1 MKKQLKKA
9 ITFMLAGSMCISML
23 GCAGNTNA
31 NTSEQKEEGTTATG
45 MGRYV
50 DKTVLDRDELS
61 ILGKL
66 QRLSDGSLIYFN
78 SLAGKYVSTDN
89 GDTWNME
96 EIEGLSEL
104 IQNQEEC
111 FIQDVAI
118 SKEGAILVV
127 CVSSE
132 NVENDTIME
141 TGEVKYILFEP
152 DGTQKE
158 LEIELP
164 VSVYQRNHTFDD
176 NGRLIVSTMDTPIY
190 EINIEDGSTSTLLNA
205 NDVIMSAQC
214 QNNIMLCVAYND
226 IYVYDMENKTQI
238 EDTVL
243 SDFIKNTYGS
253 LMSSD
258 FLSYNYYA
266 FLGEENVVYIAG
278 KEGLHRHVIGGSS
291 VEQIIDG
298 NLSSLGDPSKY
309 VVSAQMVDN
318 QEFLVQYSD
327 SMRLVKFEY
336 DPNIPTVPSNS
347 LTVYSL
353 TDNETIHQAI
363 STFQTSNP
371 DIYIE
376 YEIGMAED
384 GLTRDDALKNL
395 STRFVD
401 GSGPDVLV
409 MDDMPLESYV
419 DKGILL
425 DISDSISQI
434 ENEDELFTNIVE
446 PFYQENSLY
455 VIPAEFQ
462 LPVIAEDKNVKS
474 EIANYTEIADYIE
487 LLREKNPGKD
497 ILGAYLPS
505 DVMNKFSNVCA
516 PSWKNE
522 NGEINEEK
530 IKAFLSDSKR
540 IYEVQMNGL
549 QEESAFSNGLFTDLL
564 NDTEYVTKNEQLMSG
579 AIASIND
586 FAYAM
591 SVQRVAG
598 FENTE
603 VNTMHG
609 QSSNVYLPKTMVG
622 INAATK
628 NQEEAISFLQ
638 TLLGNEVQTQLH
650 AGFPVNQA
658 AFEACTVIDE
668 KYLDEDGSYMVVS
681 TNDEEGNIFSW
692 NIYWP
697 DENQIQ
703 TLKNWI
709 TQASTPYIQDSVL
722 EEAVSVESSKYLT
735 GEQDIDTTLE
745 HIMNKI
751 AIYMAE

>member
-23 GCAGNTNA
+23 GCAGNTN
-31 NTSEQKEEGTTATG
+31 TSWGTSAVE

-50 DKTVLDRDELS
+50 DRTVLDIDEIS

-66 QRLSDGSLIYFN
+66 QRLSDESLVYFN
-78 SLAGKYVSTDN
+78 SLVGKYVSTDN

-111 FIQDVAI
+111 LIVDAAI

-127 CVSSE
+127 CVSAE
-132 NVENDTIME
+132 NTENDNVIE
-141 TGEVKYILFEP
+141 TEQGNYILFEP
-152 DGTQKE
+152 DGTQRE
-158 LEIELP
+158 LAIELP
-164 VSVYQRNHTFDD
+164 VSVYQRSHTFDE
-176 NGRLIVSTMDTPIY
+176 NGRLLVSTMDTPIY
-190 EINIEDGSTSTLLNA
+190 EINIEDGSTSTFLNA
-205 NDVIMSAQC
+205 SDVIMSVQC
-214 QNNIMLCVAYND
+214 QDQRMLCVSHND
-226 IYVYDMENKTQI
+226 IYVYDMEKKTQI

-278 KEGLHRHVIGGSS
+278 KEGLHRHVIGGNSM
-291 VEQIIDG
+291 EQVIDG

-309 VVSAQMVDN
+309 VVSAQMIDN

-327 SMRLVKFEY
+327 STKLFKFEY
-336 DPNIPTVPSNS
+336 NPNIPTVPANY

-353 TDNETIHQAI
+353 TDNETIHQAM
-363 STFQTSNP
+363 SAFQTSNP

-376 YEIGMAED
+376 YEIGMSED

-395 STRFVD
+395 STRFMD
-401 GSGPDVLV
+401 GNGPDILV
-409 MDDMPLESYV
+409 MDDMPLDSYI

-425 DISDSISQI
+425 DISEPIRQI
-434 ENEDELFTNIVE
+434 DNESGLLTNILE
-446 PFYQENSLY
+446 PFYEENSLY
-455 VIPAEFQ
+455 VVPVEFQ
-462 LPVIAEDKNVKS
+462 LPVIATDKNVKT
-474 EIANYTEIADYIE
+474 EIANFTEIADYIE
-487 LLREKNPGKD
+487 ILRKECPEKD
-497 ILGAYLPS
+497 ILGVYLAS
-505 DVMNKFSNVCA
+505 DVMNKFSKVCA

-522 NGEINEEK
+522 NGDINEEK
-530 IKAFLSDSKR
+530 IKEFLSDSKR
-540 IYEVQMNGL
+540 IYEAQMNGL
-549 QEESAFSNGLFTDLL
+549 QEKSVFSNDLFTDLL
-564 NDTEYVTKNEQLMSG
+564 NDVEYASGYELLMSG
-579 AIASIND
+579 SVASIKD
-586 FAYAM
+586 FSFAM
-591 SVQRVAG
+591 SVQRVSG

-603 VNTMHG
+603 VNIMNG
-609 QSSNVYLPKTMVG
+609 QSSNVYFPKTMIG

-628 NQEEAISFLQ
+628 NQDGALSFLQ
-638 TLLGNEVQTQLH
+638 ALLGNEVQTQLH
-650 AGFPVNQA
+650 AGFPVNHA
-658 AFEACTVIDE
+658 ALEECTIIDK
-668 KYLDEDGSYMVVS
+668 KYVSGDGSYMTAGV
-681 TNDEEGNIFSW
+681 TNEEGNSITW

-709 TQASTPYIQDSVL
+709 TQASIPYIQDSVL
-722 EEAVSVESSKYLT
+722 EEVVSVEGSKYLT
-735 GEQDIDTTLE
+735 GDQDIDTTLE

>member
-23 GCAGNTNA
+23 GCAGTINTNA
-31 NTSEQKEEGTTATG
+31 NTSEQKEESATATG

-50 DKTVLDRDELS
+50 DKTVLDIDEIS

-66 QRLSDGSLIYFN
+66 QRLSDGSLVYFN
-78 SLAGKYVSTDN
+78 SLTGKYVSTDN
-89 GDTWNME
+89 GDTWNIE
-96 EIEGLSEL
+96 EVEGLSEL
-104 IQNQEEC
+104 MQNQEEC
-111 FIQDVAI
+111 LIVDAAI

-132 NVENDTIME
+132 NVENDNIME
-141 TGEVKYILFEP
+141 TGEDKYILFEP
-152 DGTQKE
+152 DGTQRE

-164 VSVYQRNHTFDD
+164 VSVYQRSHTFDE
-176 NGRLIVSTMDTPIY
+176 NGRLLVSTMDTPIY
-190 EINIEDGSTSTLLNA
+190 EINIDDGSISTFLNA
-205 NDVIMSAQC
+205 SDAIISMQC
-214 QNNIMLCVAYND
+214 KNQRMLCVSLND
-226 IYVYDMENKTQI
+226 IYVYDMEKKTQI

-309 VVSAQMVDN
+309 VVNAQMIDN

-327 SMRLVKFEY
+327 SMRLFKFEY

-376 YEIGMAED
+376 YEIGMTED

-409 MDDMPLESYV
+409 MDDMPLDSYI

-425 DISDSISQI
+425 DISDLISQI
-434 ENEDELFTNIVE
+434 ENEDGLFTNIVE

-455 VIPAEFQ
+455 VVPAEFQ

-474 EIANYTEIADYIE
+474 EIADYIE
-487 LLREKNPGKD
+487 LLREENPGKD

-540 IYEVQMNGL
+540 IYEAQMNGL
-549 QEESAFSNGLFTDLL
+549 QDKSAFSNGLFSDLL
-564 NDTEYVTKNEQLMSG
+564 NDTEYVTRNEQLMSG
-579 AIASIND
+579 AIASINN

-603 VNTMHG
+603 VNTMQG

-628 NQEEAISFLQ
+628 NQDGAISFLQ

-658 AFEACTVIDE
+658 AFEECTVIDE
-668 KYLDEDGSYMVVS
+668 KYLGEDGSYMVVAA
-681 TNDEEGNIFSW
+681 TDTEGNMFSW

-703 TLKNWI
+703 TLKTWI
-709 TQASTPYIQDSVL
+709 TQANTPYIQDSVL
-722 EEAVSVESSKYLT
+722 EEAVSVEGSKYLT
-735 GEQDIDTTLE
+735 GDQDIDTTME
-745 HIMNKI
+745 HIMDKI